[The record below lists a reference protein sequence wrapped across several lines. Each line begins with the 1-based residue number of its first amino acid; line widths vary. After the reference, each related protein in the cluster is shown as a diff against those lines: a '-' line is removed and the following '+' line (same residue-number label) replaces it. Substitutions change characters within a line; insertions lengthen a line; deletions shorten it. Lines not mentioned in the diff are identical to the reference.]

1 MIKLPRGESCGE
13 VVKFWRNRAYNDSVE
28 TSYQELRQK
37 QIVNLCDGKQ
47 LGKTS
52 DVVFTYP
59 EGRVLGIVAPGGK
72 GFRWGKS
79 DVYIDVKCVTKI
91 GVDVIFVELKSAP
104 RIERK
109 KGLLSR
115 GKEPYSPPNSCPP
128 PRRDY
133 GEYE

>member
-79 DVYIDVKCVTKI
+79 DVYIDLKCVTKI

-109 KGLLSR
+109 KRLLSR

>member
-1 MIKLPRGESCGE
+1 M
-13 VVKFWRNRAYNDSVE
+13 E
-28 TSYQELRQK
+28 TSFQELRQK
-37 QIVNLCDGKQ
+37 QVVNLCDGKQ
-47 LGKTS
+47 LGKVS
-52 DVVFTYP
+52 DIVITYP

-79 DVYIDVKCVTKI
+79 DVYIDLKCVTKV
-91 GVDVIFVELKSAP
+91 GVDVVLVELKSAP

-115 GKEPYSPPNSCPP
+115 AKEPYTPPNSCPP